1 MNDLSH
7 PSSFWFLENIWNELF
22 PARQKW
28 ISSRHYRFVKSK
40 LCQIHLTLFDQI
52 KGCVK
57 EGEALGIVDLN
68 KTFDTVSHD
77 VLISKLGKY
86 DLDETGTRGVKKWLE
101 IYTYQVLIKGSL
113 SKWKDV
119 LSDILQ
125 KPVLSPHLFNIFIN
139 WDDGIGSMFIKFAED
154 MEQGGTTSSLQIQNE
169 LVYWRNILKLAGSW
183 MEQSSSGR
191 RCIFYIIYLL
201 YNSILAAIIFGVIA
215 VQKVDMSQQCHM

>member
-1 MNDLSH
+1 M
-7 PSSFWFLENIWNELF
+7 
-22 PARQKW
+22 
-28 ISSRHYRFVKSK
+28 
-40 LCQIHLTLFDQI
+40 
-52 KGCVK
+52 K

-139 WDDGIGSMFIKFAED
+139 GDDGIGSMFIKFAED